1 MQNSL
6 KSIRSANLVKSP
18 KLGMHKIN
26 INFHFEMKYKILPS
40 QNISKNHPEA
50 FCICEKVISDLP
62 LILMPSEIAFHH
74 ALSVPIDR
82 NQARCSLI
90 AQKGTGSKRKRKY
103 TSFSHS

>member
-1 MQNSL
+1 
-6 KSIRSANLVKSP
+6 
-18 KLGMHKIN
+18 MHKIK

-50 FCICEKVISDLP
+50 FCICEKVMSDLP

-90 AQKGTGSKRKRKY
+90 AQKGTASKR
-103 TSFSHS
+103 